1 MKMNIFKVVMEVIAI
16 IVALVNIVERPGGG
30 EQKRKEVVDLFI
42 SKAQELLTLPKWAAD
57 LFLRPT
63 FVGWLVD
70 IVVWAANQFGFF
82 ERSSGDDNASGP
94 SQSGA
99 STASA

>member
-16 IVALVNIVERPGGG
+16 IVALVNIVERPGDGA
-30 EQKRKEVVDLFI
+30 QKKKEVVDLFI
-42 SKAQELLTLPKWAAD
+42 AKAGELLTLPKWASD

-70 IVVWAANQFGFF
+70 IVVWAANTFGFF
-82 ERSSGDDNASGP
+82 ERSSGDDSASGP